1 MIEIEEVKEKD
12 ITKFIKF
19 AWKIYKNDK
28 NWVPPLISEQKE
40 ILSLKKNP
48 FFEHAEGIY
57 FMAYKNGE
65 PVGRIAGFVD
75 RNHIEFHQENAGF
88 FGFFECIN
96 DFEVARVLFDSV
108 KNWLKGKG
116 MEIMRGP
123 MNPSTNDE
131 CAFLLE
137 GYDSPPVIM
146 MTYNPPY
153 YHDLVKRY
161 GMRKAKDLYAY
172 YHWTHRPLPEKLMRI
187 VEKLKNKKEIQVRPI
202 TPETLEEDI
211 KKIKIIY
218 NSAWAK
224 NWGFVPMTEHEF
236 DVMVE
241 KLKQIYIPELA
252 LLAEIDGE
260 PAGVSVTIPDYNQV
274 LIHLNGRLTPW
285 AIIKFFYYKRKVDQ
299 LRLLILGVRPEFQK
313 TGVDA
318 LLYYHTFENAKK
330 LGYKGGEI
338 SWILED
344 NYMIIRPIEMFGAKL
359 YKKYRIY
366 EIDI

>member
-1 MIEIEEVKEKD
+1 MIKIVEVKEKD
-12 ITKFIKF
+12 IVRFIRF
-19 AWKIYKNDK
+19 AWKIYEGDK
-28 NWVPPLISEQKE
+28 NWVPPLISEQRE
-40 ILSLKKNP
+40 LLSSKNP
-48 FFEHAEGIY
+48 FFEHAEGVY
-57 FMAYKNGE
+57 FMAYKGDE
-65 PVGRIAGFVD
+65 PVGRVAGFVD
-75 RNHIEFHQENAGF
+75 HNHIEFHNEKAGF
-88 FGFFECIN
+88 FGFYESVN
-96 DFEVARVLFDSV
+96 DFEVTKALLDSV
-108 KNWLKGKG
+108 KEWLKDKG

-131 CAFLLE
+131 VAFLLDD
-137 GYDSPPVIM
+137 YKTPPVIM

-153 YHDLVKRY
+153 YHELMNKY

-172 YHWTHRPLPEKLMRI
+172 YHWTDKPLPEKLVRVVDKI
-187 VEKLKNKKEIQVRPI
+187 KDKKSISIRSI
-202 TPETLEEDI
+202 TTKTINEDI
-211 KKIKIIY
+211 KKIKEIY

-224 NWGFVPMTEHEF
+224 NWGFVPMTDHEF
-236 DVMVE
+236 DAMVD
-241 KLKQIYIPELA
+241 KLKKIYVPELA
-252 LLAEIDGE
+252 FLAEIEGK

-285 AIIKFFYYKRKVDQ
+285 AIVKFLYYKRKIDQ
-299 LRLLILGVRPEFQK
+299 LRLLILGVKPEYRRA
-313 TGVDA
+313 GIDA

-366 EIDI
+366 EIEI